1 MTIII
6 FAIVASIGV
15 TGFLA
20 AEWFQPFMVSIGAE
34 PNWPTWLFVMTWAVF
49 WIGYFLP
56 TFIANARGHRNALAI
71 FGTNLL
77 LGWSF
82 MFWVVALVWSLLAT
96 DNKADAFAVDHREY
110 GSPVRG
116 GQLSR
121 LVLVLYVFIVG
132 GFAVLATIYAFSGDE
147 SSVASSSAATAKASK
162 AAFDLAPGERIE
174 PIPQAKFDQPKTKIE
189 INKNDTRR
197 VKAEQ
202 DAAFDK
208 DKLPTAI
215 ANLSGYDSETRRTME
230 LACTLQRGEG
240 PVAYGACLNRQIA
253 SLQRSLGIPILIGHD
268 GETRQTTTPASEHFH
283 FE

>member
-20 AEWFQPFMVSIGAE
+20 AERLQPFMVSIGAE

-49 WIGYFLP
+49 WISYFLP

-82 MFWVVALVWSLLAT
+82 IFWVVALVWSLLAI

-162 AAFDLAPGERIE
+162 AAFDLAPGDRIE

-189 INKNDTRR
+189 INRKDTRR

-202 DAAFDK
+202 GAALDK

-215 ANLSGYDSETRRTME
+215 PNLSGYDSETRQLME
-230 LACTLQRGEG
+230 LACVSHKVLG
-240 PVAYGACLNRQIA
+240 PVLYSECLNGQIA
-253 SLQRSLGIPILIGHD
+253 SLRKK
-268 GETRQTTTPASEHFH
+268 
-283 FE
+283 